1 MKFFWDR
8 QTESKNSL
16 KNIYQVQ
23 EKGWLQVGI
32 LVNKLS
38 LKTIFWWCW
47 KKTSITLP
55 KEIWSFNQHE
65 CRSCYCFNKRFWH
78 KLSDCQNCFPGD
90 VIIKEGCVG
99 TKMYFI
105 QEGIVDIVM
114 NNGEVASTMDLTIAN
129 AMPNK
134 PWISQV
140 ATSLSDGSYFGE
152 ICLLTNARRVASV
165 RAETYC
171 NVFSLH
177 VDHFNAI
184 LESYPFMRRTME
196 SIAAER
202 CADYHHHHCEVD
214 IPNFLK

>member
-114 NNGEVASTMDLTIAN
+114 NNGEVASSTMDLTIVMLKVQQTLN
-129 AMPNK
+129 FSGCYIFER
-134 PWISQV
+134 W
-140 ATSLSDGSYFGE
+140 F
-152 ICLLTNARRVASV
+152 LLWRDLPAHERAPRCECARRDVLQRLLPPCRPLQRHLRELSV
-165 RAETYC
+165 HEAHHGEHRCWEVC
-171 NVFSLH
+171 WLPSSSLWSWH
-177 VDHFNAI
+177 
-184 LESYPFMRRTME
+184 P
-196 SIAAER
+196 
-202 CADYHHHHCEVD
+202 
-214 IPNFLK
+214 